1 VIGMRMLHQV
11 LLLLS
16 VSSVLLMC
24 LGIRGGGKT
33 HGKDG
38 AQRQLEFFW
47 GDRNQKVV
55 NIGSM
60 PAERAAAISPVI
72 GAKLKN
78 ADFSTLRVVI
88 ILLSALKISLKKV
101 RATL

>member
-1 VIGMRMLHQV
+1 MRMLHQV

-47 GDRNQKVV
+47 GDRN
-55 NIGSM
+55 
-60 PAERAAAISPVI
+60 R
-72 GAKLKN
+72 
-78 ADFSTLRVVI
+78 RW
-88 ILLSALKISLKKV
+88 
-101 RATL
+101 